1 MEYRRLGSAG
11 LRVSALSFGAWVT
24 VGDQVDEDVALACL
38 TRARDHGVNF
48 FDNAEAYA
56 GGRAEEV
63 MGRLIR
69 KAGWK
74 RSDLIVSTKMFWG
87 GSGPNDQGLSRKHLI
102 EGTMASL
109 DRLGMDYVD
118 LLFCHRPD
126 PETPIEE
133 TVRAMAWL
141 VDQGKAFYWG
151 TSQWTAEQ
159 IRVAHAVARQE
170 HLVPPTMEQPQY
182 NMFVR
187 DKVERDFARLYRDVG
202 LGLTVWSPLASGL
215 LTGKYNDGIPEG
227 SRLALEGYS
236 MLRDRLESEE
246 GRDRI
251 AKVRR
256 LMPIAEELGVTMAQL
271 AIAWT
276 LLNPHVSTTITGASR
291 PEQVD
296 ENMAAL
302 DLVPALTPDVVA
314 RIEDILQNRPEGE
327 KDYRE

>member
-1 MEYRRLGSAG
+1 MQYRRLGGAG
-11 LRVSALSFGAWVT
+11 LRISALSFGAWVT
-24 VGDQVDEDVALACL
+24 LGDQVDEDVALACL
-38 TRARDHGVNF
+38 IRAREHGVNF

-56 GGRAEEV
+56 AGKAEEV

-74 RSDLIVSTKMFWG
+74 RSDLIISTKMFWG

-102 EGTMASL
+102 EGTLASL
-109 DRLGMDYVD
+109 DRLGMEYVD

-133 TVRAMAWL
+133 SVRAMAWL

-151 TSQWTAEQ
+151 TSHWTAEQ
-159 IRVAHAVARQE
+159 IREAYAVARRE

-187 DKVERDFARLYRDVG
+187 DKVEREFARLYRDIG

-227 SRLALEGYS
+227 SRLSLEGYG
-236 MLRDRLESEE
+236 MLRDRLESGE
-246 GRDRI
+246 GRERI

-256 LMPIAEELGVTMAQL
+256 LAPIATELGATLAQL

-302 DLVPALTPDVVA
+302 DLLPALTPDVVQ
-314 RIEDILQNRPEGE
+314 RIEAVLGNRPEGE

>member
-11 LRVSALSFGAWVT
+11 LRISALSFGAWVT
-24 VGDQVDEDVALACL
+24 LGDQVDEDMALACL

-74 RSDLIVSTKMFWG
+74 RSDLIISTKMFWG

-133 TVRAMAWL
+133 TVRAMSWL

-202 LGLTVWSPLASGL
+202 LGLTVWSPLSSGL

-227 SRLALEGYS
+227 SRLSLEGYG

-246 GRDRI
+246 GQDRI
-251 AKVRR
+251 EKVRR
-256 LMPIAEELGVTMAQL
+256 LAPIAQDLGATLAQL

-276 LLNPHVSTTITGASR
+276 LLNPHVSTTITGASH
-291 PEQVD
+291 PDQVD

-302 DLVPALTPDVVA
+302 SLVPALTPEVVE
-314 RIEDILQNRPEGE
+314 RIEEVLQNRPEGE